1 MSPIILSLPNKSL
14 AGISYSSYSYSITY
28 FLILFIK
35 MKSYEVAIFTYPLF
49 WISISVNTD
58 LLYSL

>member
-14 AGISYSSYSYSITY
+14 SGISYSSYSITY